1 MKKKLLASVVAIAL
15 VACCVIGGTLAWLTD
30 TTDPVINTFTVGDVN
45 IDLTET
51 TGTNYKVVPGTNI
64 TKDPKVTVEANS
76 EACYLFVK
84 IETTDWNNKMTYEVA
99 DGWTELKG
107 QTGVYYRTV
116 ESSEAPQYFQVL
128 KNDTVVVPGTLTESE
143 LETMETNV
151 PTLTFTAY
159 AVQSENMADATAAWA
174 ALNP

>member
-30 TTDPVINTFTVGDVN
+30 KTDPVINTFTVGDVN